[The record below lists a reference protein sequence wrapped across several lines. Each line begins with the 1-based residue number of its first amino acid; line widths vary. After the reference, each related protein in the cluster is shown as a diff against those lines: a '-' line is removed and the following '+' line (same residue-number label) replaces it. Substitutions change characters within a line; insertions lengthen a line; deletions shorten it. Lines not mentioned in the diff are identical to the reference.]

1 MSEVVVYSTR
11 RCGFCVRAKML
22 LDDQDIPF
30 REIDVSD
37 DPIQRAALV
46 QRSAGQR
53 TVPQIFV
60 GTTHVGGFTE
70 LLALQRSG
78 GLEALLE
85 SQGVLF

>member
-1 MSEVVVYSTR
+1 VSEVTVYSTR

-22 LDDQDIPF
+22 LDEQEIPF

-37 DPIQRAALV
+37 DAAARTALV
-46 QRSAGQR
+46 ERAGGLR

-60 GTTHVGGFTE
+60 GSEHVGGFSE
-70 LLALQRSG
+70 LLALHRSG

-85 SQGVLF
+85 RQGIS